1 MVKQIQKVMV
11 VERMVVVVVT
21 AMMSQCVLIVDKNPE
36 TTSVG
41 SVFIVSDRKLI
52 RFFSGE
58 SNKFQH
64 RVSLNL
70 SNVEIMLTARI
81 FLYVVVTLN

>member
-1 MVKQIQKVMV
+1 MIVVM
-11 VERMVVVVVT
+11 MTVVVVVT

-36 TTSVG
+36 TSVS

-58 SNKFQH
+58 RNKFQH